1 MPYVITKSDGTTLT
15 TIGDGLVDDKISSSL
30 TLPGPNSIGYGPA
43 LNENL
48 VHILENFCA
57 NTPPSGTNIQGQL
70 WFNKDTQTLNVF
82 TTQGYQ
88 PVNGLIIS
96 SSQPL
101 TALAG
106 NTWYN
111 IITNQYYFYDGTS
124 WQLIGPLYTKA
135 MGPSGAIPITVNDQN
150 VAGVTH
156 NIVKI
161 QFGNQTLAIFS
172 SDPAFVS
179 ATPID
184 GFSYIYKG
192 LTLNNNLFPGSNQFY
207 TNANTAAY
215 LPTDPTI
222 ISIQNNVATNLTTTN
237 ANIVSANTAVVAYV
251 NNQISATNSAW
262 TANAAVQEIEISG
275 LRANINAANVSI
287 TAAWT
292 ANAVS
297 QQTQINTLIAG
308 AYANSNV
315 AAYLTTNSGQITA
328 PTQSYSTSNTA
339 VATTAF
345 VQSVFPRGMIM
356 MWNSTAA
363 SIPAGFQLCDGTN
376 GTPDLRGQFIIGAG
390 GTYSANV
397 TGGRSNVTLSS
408 SNLPSH
414 THTFSTS
421 ASGTTGAAGG
431 HTHSASTAISDSGHI
446 HSVSDPGHQHGVKV
460 NRTSKGNN
468 ATPYMLSDPDNGENF
483 QGTRFLPTTSEL
495 TGINLQSAVT
505 GITATTSLSAIG
517 DHQHS
522 LSTSLS
528 GTTDATGG
536 GVAVNIM
543 PPYYALCY
551 IQKMF

>member
-15 TIGDGLVDDKISSSL
+15 TIGDGLVDTSSTSL
-30 TLPGPNSIGYGPA
+30 TLPGPNSTGYGPA
-43 LNENL
+43 LDENL

-70 WFNKDTQTLNVF
+70 WFNKSTQTLNVF

-101 TALAG
+101 NALPG

-135 MGPSGAIPITVNDQN
+135 MGPSGAIPVVVNDQN
-150 VAGVTH
+150 VVGVTH

-161 QFGNQTLAIFS
+161 QFGSQTLAIFS

-222 ISIQNNVATNLTTTN
+222 IGIENSITTNLTTTN

-262 TANAAVQEIEISG
+262 TANAISQETEISG

-287 TAAWT
+287 TTAWT
-292 ANAVS
+292 ANAIS

-308 AYANSNV
+308 AYSNSNT
-315 AAYLTTNSGQITA
+315 AAYLATNSNLITA
-328 PTQSYSTSNTA
+328 PTQAYSTSNTA

-345 VQSVFPRGMIM
+345 VQSVFPCGMIL

-390 GTYSANV
+390 GTYSANA
-397 TGGRSNVTLSS
+397 TGGHSNVTLSS

-414 THTFSTS
+414 THTFSASTS
-421 ASGTTGAAGG
+421 GSTDPAGG
-431 HTHSASTAISDSGHI
+431 HTHSASTTITDAGHV
-446 HSVSDPGHQHGVKV
+446 HSVNDPGHAHTTHF

-468 ATPYMLSDPDNGENF
+468 ATPYMISDPNYGENF
-483 QGTRFLPTTSEL
+483 NGSVDLPTSTVQTGL
-495 TGINLQSAVT
+495 TLQSGVT
-505 GITATTSLSAIG
+505 GVTAATSISSVG
-517 DHQHS
+517 GHVHS

-536 GVAVNIM
+536 GVAVNIL